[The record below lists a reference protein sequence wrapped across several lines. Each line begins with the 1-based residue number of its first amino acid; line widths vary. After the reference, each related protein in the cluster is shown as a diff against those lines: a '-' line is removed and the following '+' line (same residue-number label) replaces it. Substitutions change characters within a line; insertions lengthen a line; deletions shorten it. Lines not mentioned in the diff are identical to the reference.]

1 MSKLFTKNLESLVKQ
16 LFYEGRTQIRDA
28 RAQRRDQETTER
40 KVKYDLAELRRKVER
55 KRKPSQK
62 LK

>member
-1 MSKLFTKNLESLVKQ
+1 MRKLFTKNLKSLVKQ

-28 RAQRRDQETTER
+28 RTQSETTE
-40 KVKYDLAELRRKVER
+40 AELRTKVER
-55 KRKPSQK
+55 KKKSQK

>member
-1 MSKLFTKNLESLVKQ
+1 MKEEHKSEMQELREGVKRQ
-16 LFYEGRTQIRDA
+16 EG
-28 RAQRRDQETTER
+28 

-62 LK
+62 